1 MFITMRNGSY
11 NKYSN
16 TRTVVDNLTFA
27 SKREATRYSE
37 LKLLQRAGEIKDLKL
52 QAPFILQEGFIDYT
66 GKTQRPIKYIADF
79 MYLETKR
86 PDMFT
91 VEDCKGHRT
100 KEYLNKRKL
109 FLYKF
114 PNIRFIETWFSPPI
128 WRKYLYL
135 LSLF

>member
-1 MFITMRNGSY
+1 
-11 NKYSN
+11 
-16 TRTVVDNLTFA
+16 
-27 SKREATRYSE
+27 

-114 PNIRFIETWFSPPI
+114 PNIRFIET
-128 WRKYLYL
+128 
-135 LSLF
+135 

>member
-52 QAPFILQEGFIDYT
+52 QVPFILQSAFTDYT
-66 GKTQRPIKYIADF
+66 GKHQQAITYVADF
-79 MYLETKR
+79 MYLDTKY
-86 PDMFT
+86 PEIFT
-91 VEDCKGHRT
+91 VEDSKGYKT
-100 KEYLNKRKL
+100 DVYDLKKKW
-109 FLYKF
+109 FLYKY
-114 PNIRFIETWFSPPI
+114 PEVRFIET
-128 WRKYLYL
+128 
-135 LSLF
+135 